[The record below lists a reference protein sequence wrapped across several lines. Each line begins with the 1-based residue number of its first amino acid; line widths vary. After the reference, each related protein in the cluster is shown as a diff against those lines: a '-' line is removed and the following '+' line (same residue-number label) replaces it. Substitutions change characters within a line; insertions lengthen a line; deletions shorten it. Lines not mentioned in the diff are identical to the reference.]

1 MPFYWVGALVSMAFL
16 TIVIT
21 IFGLLLKVGSNA
33 VTDVRESILAGLIAG
48 IRDWADDQ
56 GRPTPPVVS
65 PRAGEGGSSL
75 EETSA
80 AAGLRMERV
89 RRGR

>member
-1 MPFYWVGALVSMAFL
+1 MPFYWVGALVSMALL
-16 TIVIT
+16 TTVVT
-21 IFGLLLKVGSNA
+21 IFGLLLKIGSNA
-33 VTDVRESILAGLIAG
+33 ATELRESILPGLVAG

-56 GRPTPPVVS
+56 APPTPPVVS
-65 PRAGEGGSSL
+65 PRAGEADRRSKKPP
-75 EETSA
+75 

>member
-1 MPFYWVGALVSMAFL
+1 MPFYWVGALVSVALL
-16 TIVIT
+16 TTVIT

-33 VTDVRESILAGLIAG
+33 ATELRVSILPGLIAG
-48 IRDWADDQ
+48 IRNWADDQ
-56 GRPTPPVVS
+56 APPTPPVVS
-65 PRAGEGGSSL
+65 PRAGESGSSL
-75 EETSA
+75 EATP